1 MRFYK
6 TLTLVAAAVISV
18 CAVGA
23 NAQDAPKQALREVP
37 FTEVNLDDN
46 FWAPRIEANR
56 VVSVPHNIKWCETET
71 GRIRNFKI
79 AGGLEKGDFSGIY
92 FDDSDVYKIVE
103 GFAYSLAAH
112 PDPKERSHD

>member
-18 CAVGA
+18 CAIGV
-23 NAQDAPKQALREVP
+23 NAQEAPKQALREVP

-71 GRIRNFKI
+71 GRINNFKI
-79 AGGLEKGDFSGIY
+79 FIII
-92 FDDSDVYKIVE
+92 FI
-103 GFAYSLAAH
+103 
-112 PDPKERSHD
+112 

>member
-18 CAVGA
+18 CAFGV
-23 NAQDAPKQALREVP
+23 NAQEAPKQALREVP

-56 VVSVPHNIKWCETET
+56 VVSVIEDDTRTHLSGVGSGYFQPVNESQTQALLFAMTNITPIPDIT
-71 GRIRNFKI
+71 P
-79 AGGLEKGDFSGIY
+79 APGDILDLPG
-92 FDDSDVYKIVE
+92 
-103 GFAYSLAAH
+103 
-112 PDPKERSHD
+112 